1 MRAAEA
7 PISAPKWKK
16 TSRSNHIA
24 GIIPHI
30 FNKTADTFQQFY
42 YICAGYKPQRAMKV
56 LYDQFKQLL
65 GLTPMSFFREQ
76 HDTINWDVR
85 ILGILGQKG
94 VGKSTLILQHIRRAG
109 NIDES
114 LYVLAD
120 DIYFS
125 AHTLLDTAKEFF
137 VRGGKYLYIDEI
149 HKYEHWSREIKNIYD
164 SLPLLHVIYSGSSML
179 DLKEG
184 GVDLSRRVIEYHLP
198 VWSFREYL
206 NLRNGWSLKPATID
220 EVLQGKVDF
229 PYGPERPLKYFDDYM
244 KKGCY
249 PFSLEPEFET
259 RLRQIINTSV
269 EVDIPKYAKMTIAA
283 TQKLKKF
290 MYYISKSV
298 PVKINFSNM
307 ARDLELDRDELPK
320 YLEYLE
326 RAELVSVLRMKSNGD
341 AILRKIDKLYL
352 HNPNMAYVLSGE
364 KPETGNLRET
374 VFFCWTK
381 QRYETLESPV
391 SDFEIEGKTFEVGG
405 RKKGKKQIEDVKDG
419 YVVKDNTE
427 YAFENQVP
435 LWMFGFLY

>member
-1 MRAAEA
+1 MF
-7 PISAPKWKK
+7 P
-16 TSRSNHIA
+16 
-24 GIIPHI
+24 
-30 FNKTADTFQQFY
+30 QFFLY
-42 YICAGYKPQRAMKV
+42 LCRIEMQYTMQA

-65 GLTPMSFFREQ
+65 ELTPMNFFREQ
-76 HDTINWDVR
+76 HDVINWDVR

-94 VGKSTLILQHIRRAG
+94 VGKSTLILQHIKRTG
-109 NIDES
+109 NMDES
-114 LYVLAD
+114 LYVVAD

-125 AHTLLDTAKEFF
+125 AHTLLDTAKDFF
-137 VRGGKYLYIDEI
+137 ARGGKYLYIDEI

-164 SLPLLHVIYSGSSML
+164 SLPLLHVVYSGSSLL

-184 GVDLSRRVIEYHLP
+184 GADLSRRVIEYHLP

-206 NLRNGWSLKPATID
+206 NLRNGWSLKSASLEDI
-220 EVLQGKVDF
+220 LKGKVDF
-229 PYGPERPLKYFDDYM
+229 PYGPERPLKYFEDYM

-259 RLRQIINTSV
+259 RLRQIVNTTA
-269 EVDIPKYAKMTIAA
+269 EADIPKYANMTIAA

-290 MYYISKSV
+290 MYYVSKSV
-298 PVKINFSNM
+298 PVKINFSDM
-307 ARDLELDRDELPK
+307 ARNLELDRDELPK

-326 RAELVSVLRMKSNGD
+326 KAELISVLRMKANGD
-341 AILRKIDKLYL
+341 AILRKMDKLYL

-364 KPETGNLRET
+364 LPNTGNSRET

-381 QRYETLESPV
+381 QKYETLESPV

-419 YVVKDNTE
+419 YVVKDNIE
-427 YAFENQVP
+427 YAFDNQVP

>member
-1 MRAAEA
+1 MRA
-7 PISAPKWKK
+7 
-16 TSRSNHIA
+16 
-24 GIIPHI
+24 
-30 FNKTADTFQQFY
+30 
-42 YICAGYKPQRAMKV
+42 
-56 LYDQFKQLL
+56 LYDQFNQLL
-65 GLTPMSFFREQ
+65 ELTPMNFFREQ

-85 ILGILGQKG
+85 ILGILGRKG
-94 VGKSTLILQHIRRAG
+94 VGKSTLILQHIKRAG
-109 NIDES
+109 NKDES
-114 LYVLAD
+114 LYVVAD

-125 AHTLLDTAKEFF
+125 AHTLLDTAKAFF
-137 VRGGKYLYIDEI
+137 ARGGKYLYIDEI
-149 HKYEHWSREIKNIYD
+149 HKYEHWSTEIKNIYD

-184 GVDLSRRVIEYHLP
+184 GADLSRRVIEYHLP

-206 NLRNGWSLKPATID
+206 NLRNGWSLKPATLEEI
-220 EVLQGKVDF
+220 LQGKVDF
-229 PYGPERPLKYFDDYM
+229 PYGPERPLKYFEDYM

-259 RLRQIINTSV
+259 RLRQIINITV

-290 MYYISKSV
+290 MFYISKSV
-298 PVKINFSNM
+298 PVKINFSDM

-326 RAELVSVLRMKSNGD
+326 KAELVSVLRMKANGD
-341 AILRKIDKLYL
+341 AILRKRDKLYL
-352 HNPNMAYVLSGE
+352 HNPNIAYVLSGE
-364 KPETGNLRET
+364 KPETGNARET
-374 VFFCWTK
+374 IFYCWTK
-381 QRYETLESPV
+381 QKYETLESPV

-405 RKKGKKQIEDVKDG
+405 RKKGKKQIEYVKDG

-427 YAFENQVP
+427 YVFDNQVP